1 MSKLNPPQI
10 LGKTLTFN
18 DSYIHIIPGFLVVF
32 SFLTGFH
39 WFHRDDLDSR
49 HSLYIY
55 IYIYV
60 ETVCTFARV
69 ALSQSP
75 SKPFAIREPWGIHFL
90 PLEEIHPPNFLSSR
104 KLTCFDT
111 RKISTPQKLKC
122 PKCQPF
128 QRSLSQLQR
137 VFCLFFLPETNSF
150 AT

>member
-18 DSYIHIIPGFLVVF
+18 DSYIHIIPGFFVVF

-39 WFHRDDLDSR
+39 WFHRDDLDT
-49 HSLYIY
+49 LF
-55 IYIYV
+55 IYV

-128 QRSLSQLQR
+128 QRSLSQLQKFLL
-137 VFCLFFLPETNSF
+137 VFPP
-150 AT
+150 